1 MTKKSVQL
9 EKLVIMTVTII
20 SMLMSGCEDRFD
32 FRRGIP
38 VGEGKPVE
46 VTLRIGL
53 ADGEDGYNLFTPSTK
68 ADMSGEEATFDLD
81 LVPFARTKSGTATS
95 LQPDALYNLE
105 IRQYDS
111 NGTYLKG
118 CDPITT
124 NTGLGTPITTT
135 LTTKEHCQLVLV
147 AWGNGNTNKLGTG
160 TLSAAQDMII
170 NASVIKDLK
179 PEVQADMNKMPY
191 VLHLKDVNVTS
202 DGRIYS
208 AEGEAL
214 DVRLRLKRLATRLT
228 FNWTYNVTI
237 SGATYSLKQILLHS
251 IPTNYK
257 VVAAPDKT
265 DKTYP
270 SLLDQ
275 FTTIQVPADQITSGS
290 YSCWIPA
297 NVRGS
302 NPNATSQAYRIKS
315 NAPTGSSYIRF
326 ISVMNGEGNENK
338 KLDYRLYLGGKETTD
353 FNLYG
358 NTDYSYTATFAHT
371 QLPVNDLRV
380 TIVDPVSAS
389 VDNHNFVNTA
399 NCFMVAPGGAFN
411 FNPYKYTQNGAVVD
425 NTVLQGWCN
434 TDNVKIQSVK
444 ILWQTLENGDV
455 GDPVLGTV
463 NSSTDHTNIV
473 DLTDGTDFG
482 KARIYCRVA
491 PNTTGGSG
499 LIAAYDGLN
508 GTGNILWS
516 WHIWVTDY
524 NPEATGSATVLTP
537 VNKRKLKFTYNTTI
551 QQPPMMDRNL
561 GAIAGFTLAD
571 PPKNPLDMSKAN
583 GFHYQ
588 WGRKDPFPSSYS
600 ATPVSVV
607 KGLTSKTNPPKGM
620 LNRYGPDGITYVPLV
635 SVTSKST
642 VRNACQHPTDFYI
655 ESNTAKYW
663 CSESD
668 AMPTLWN
675 SSNDDNGVKTVFDP
689 CPAGW
694 RVISYKHLTPFFT
707 VGLSNG
713 EISTGH
719 ENKANESSKDA
730 GGGYFYYS
738 AQGSG
743 EATYVRATG
752 YWRYTDEFHF
762 IGEKAIFWTRNFNSS
777 SNYAF
782 CLNFNESI
790 QGNPKGAYISKAWYP
805 QDAHTTRC
813 IQEKE

>member
-9 EKLVIMTVTII
+9 QKLVVMTVTII

-32 FRRGIP
+32 SRGGNP
-38 VGEGKPVE
+38 VGEGEPVE

-53 ADGEDGYNLFTPSTK
+53 AEGEDGYNLFTPSTK

-81 LVPFARTKSGTATS
+81 LVPFVRTKSGTATS

-111 NGTYLKG
+111 TGAYLKG

-160 TLSAAQDMII
+160 TLSAAQDVII

-179 PEVQADMNKMPY
+179 PEEQADMNKMPY

-208 AEGEAL
+208 AEGEAI

-228 FNWTYNVTI
+228 VDWTYDVRI

-275 FTTIQVPADQITSGS
+275 FTTIQVPADQIASGS

-358 NTDYSYTATFAHT
+358 NTDYSYMATFTHT

-389 VDNHNFVNTA
+389 VDNHNFVPTA

-411 FNPYKYTQNGAVVD
+411 FNPYKYTQNGTVID
-425 NTVLQGWCN
+425 NTVLQGWCS
-434 TDNVKIQSVK
+434 TDKIQSVK
-444 ILWQTLENGDV
+444 VLWQTLENGDV
-455 GDPVLGTV
+455 GDPVLGTA

-473 DLTDGTDFG
+473 DLTTGDSFAD
-482 KARIYCRVA
+482 ARIYCRVA

-499 LIAAYDGLN
+499 MIAAYSGAD
-508 GTGNILWS
+508 GTGDILWS

-524 NPEATGSATVLTP
+524 NPDANGNNSVLQPDT
-537 VNKRKLKFTYNTTI
+537 KRKLKFTWNLPTNITD
-551 QQPPMMDRNL
+551 QLPMMDRNL
-561 GAIAGFTLAD
+561 GAMAGYI
-571 PPKNPLDMSKAN
+571 N
-583 GFHYQ
+583 GVPGNDLEKSRTNGLQYQ
-588 WGRKDPFPSSYS
+588 WGRKEPFTSSYS
-600 ATPVSVV
+600 AVPITTIPSIDGDKPV
-607 KGLTSKTNPPKGM
+607 KGM
-620 LNRYGPDGITYVPLV
+620 LNRYGPDGL
-635 SVTSKST
+635 S
-642 VRNACQHPTDFYI
+642 YI
-655 ESNTAKYW
+655 KVEYFSASSLRDAYKYPHKKANDIGSGWWTNDSDRDNFWGGTANTI
-663 CSESD
+663 
-668 AMPTLWN
+668 
-675 SSNDDNGVKTVFDP
+675 KTVHDP

-694 RVISYKHLTPFFT
+694 KVA
-707 VGLSNG
+707 SNG
-713 EISTGH
+713 SFDSFFVSGTRNSYNEPNISNSTTYRADGGFLCYYAGNKSGEQVYLRLTGYGPPNNGYRYIGQRLAYWMSGAAEAFISLLDDSGIKEFKTSTG
-719 ENKANESSKDA
+719 
-730 GGGYFYYS
+730 S
-738 AQGSG
+738 A
-743 EATYVRATG
+743 RP
-752 YWRYTDEFHF
+752 DC
-762 IGEKAIFWTRNFNSS
+762 NS
-777 SNYAF
+777 
-782 CLNFNESI
+782 I
-790 QGNPKGAYISKAWYP
+790 
-805 QDAHTTRC
+805 RC
-813 IQEKE
+813 IQERAD